1 MRNNV
6 GVHNMSAVKVLRY
19 DRNCYMAEVTGS
31 KSSLVVRI
39 GSTHLPA
46 GYTSADIKAQGNGYR
61 VWSKQEAHPN
71 PSTTLPAAV
80 PHGAYQPGRMGY
92 QRRREDDQRRQYIH
106 RPQCEHSK
114 ADDSNYGFFSFVTAL
129 GTTGSASE
137 WDAVIN
143 ASDRYGATSK
153 DRPIS
158 PNKPS
163 KMKVFY
169 GGADASSAYSWAALP
184 AHTP

>member
-39 GSTHLPA
+39 GSDSSTPA
-46 GYTSADIKAQGNGYR
+46 GYTSADIKAQGNGYC

-80 PHGAYQPGRMGY
+80 LHGAYQPGRMGY
-92 QRRREDDQRRQYIH
+92 TNAGVKMTKDG
-106 RPQCEHSK
+106 ST
-114 ADDSNYGFFSFVTAL
+114 FTAHNVNIVKPMTA
-129 GTTGSASE
+129 TT
-137 WDAVIN
+137 
-143 ASDRYGATSK
+143 
-153 DRPIS
+153 
-158 PNKPS
+158 
-163 KMKVFY
+163 
-169 GGADASSAYSWAALP
+169 ASSLS
-184 AHTP
+184 